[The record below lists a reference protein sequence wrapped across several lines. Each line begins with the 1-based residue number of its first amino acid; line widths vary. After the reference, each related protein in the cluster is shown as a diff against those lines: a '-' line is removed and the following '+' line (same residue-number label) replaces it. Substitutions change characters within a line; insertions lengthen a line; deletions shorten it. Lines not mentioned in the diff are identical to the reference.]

1 MAIKLGSIGEEVNY
15 DLRAGDTFGDEV
27 QLLDEN
33 GAPVDLTGATFDGAL
48 SVRDGSVG
56 ADIPLV
62 ITPVNLA
69 IGKFRYA
76 VADTSAFAHSGNF
89 FKVGPIYAWLLSMI
103 FGGRKDTLFYGVI
116 SVAPRA
122 LP

>member
-1 MAIKLGSIGEEVNY
+1 MAIKIGSIGEEVNY
-15 DLRAGDTFGDEV
+15 DLRAGDSFGDEV

-33 GAPVDLTGATFDGAL
+33 GAPVDLTGAAFDGAL

-62 ITPVNLA
+62 ITPVNLSL
-69 IGKFRYA
+69 GKFRYA
-76 VADTSAFAHSGNF
+76 VADTSAFVHSGNF
-89 FKVGPIYAWLLSMI
+89 FRVGPTYAWLLRLI
-103 FGGRKDTLFYGVI
+103 FGGRTETLFYGLI
-116 SVAPRA
+116 SVAPRT

>member
-1 MAIKLGSIGEEVNY
+1 MAIKIGSIGEEVNY
-15 DLRAGDTFGDEV
+15 DLRVGDTFGDEA
-27 QLLDEN
+27 QICDEN
-33 GAPVDLTGATFDGAL
+33 GVPVDLTGATFDGAL
-48 SVRDGSVG
+48 SVRDASTG

-69 IGKFRYA
+69 IGKFRYG

-89 FKVGPIYAWLLSMI
+89 FRVGPMYAWLLKMI
-103 FGGRKDTLFYGVI
+103 FGGRTETLFYGLI
-116 SVAPRA
+116 SVAPRT